1 MKNITEQ
8 QILSMAPNAAAAS
21 NGRKIAAGGG
31 FVRLFKSADDTFF
44 MGECKGSGKNPYI
57 TSADYIDPDKPVYR
71 CSCPSRQFPCKHSLA
86 LMYEM
91 MSGKPFE
98 ICEIPEDILKKR
110 GKIAAKT
117 APEKSPEELTPE
129 EKEKLKKKKASSAK
143 TAQNAKKKKLQK
155 QLEGLEL
162 CKKVIDGL
170 ISAGLGTMGGT
181 SMASYQ
187 DISKQLG
194 DYYLNG
200 PQKLLNRLIIEIEAF
215 RKDGDE
221 AHYDNAIDII
231 EKLGTLIKKSRAY
244 IDEKLESGNF
254 APDDSV
260 LYEELGEAWKISE
273 LEAAGK
279 CMKNVRLAQLA
290 FWVSYDEGA
299 REYVD
304 TGAWLELSEG
314 KIYLTKNFR
323 PVKSLKYIKAD
334 DTVFGAAD
342 VPDMAIY
349 PGEGNVR
356 VRWENAAVNGLS
368 QKDYEKIRS
377 LASPSVVKEEK
388 EIKNLLKNSLQSPIL
403 FRLMEFEKIGRVG
416 GDIILKQSCG
426 DTLTLK
432 DFPELEETLERLEI
446 LPREVLENGVMLCGF
461 FYDRNSRRLCAQPIS
476 IVPENENTVIRL
488 LY

>member
-1 MKNITEQ
+1 
-8 QILSMAPNAAAAS
+8 
-21 NGRKIAAGGG
+21 
-31 FVRLFKSADDTFF
+31 
-44 MGECKGSGKNPYI
+44 
-57 TSADYIDPDKPVYR
+57 
-71 CSCPSRQFPCKHSLA
+71 
-86 LMYEM
+86 
-91 MSGKPFE
+91 
-98 ICEIPEDILKKR
+98 
-110 GKIAAKT
+110 
-117 APEKSPEELTPE
+117 
-129 EKEKLKKKKASSAK
+129 
-143 TAQNAKKKKLQK
+143 
-155 QLEGLEL
+155 
-162 CKKVIDGL
+162 
-170 ISAGLGTMGGT
+170 
-181 SMASYQ
+181 MASYQ

-446 LPREVLENGVMLCGF
+446 LPSKVLENGVMLCGF